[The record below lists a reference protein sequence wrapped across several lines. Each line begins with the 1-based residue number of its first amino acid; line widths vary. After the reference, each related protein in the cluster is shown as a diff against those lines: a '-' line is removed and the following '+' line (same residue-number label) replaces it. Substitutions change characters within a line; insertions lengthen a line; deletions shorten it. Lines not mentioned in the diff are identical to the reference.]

1 MKLKIIRLGLEVYNI
16 ARTIIVFMNVTNFVQ
31 MFVEELSDKLEKSKH
46 KSLVT
51 LLHSSYL
58 FQ

>member
-1 MKLKIIRLGLEVYNI
+1 MKIKLITVGLEVYNI

-31 MFVEELSDKLEKSKH
+31 MFVEELSDNLEKSKH

-51 LLHSSYL
+51 LLYSSYL
-58 FQ
+58 SQ